1 MPTIPIRAG
10 FLPWPMLLLLL
21 ALATTPLWLARV
33 GLYQYLALE
42 VMVWMLFA
50 LGYNLMLGTTGLP
63 SFGHGAFFGVG
74 AYAFGLL
81 QQRVLAH
88 LWFDLVGAVLVT
100 AVLAAIVGACV
111 AHKRGIY
118 FALLTIAFGQ
128 VFWFVAVKW
137 HGVTGGED
145 GLQNIVRPIA
155 PFGFFDV
162 DLRSNVAL
170 FYFCLALFAVAV
182 LVLWRL
188 VHSPFGRVLAAI
200 RQNELRAAFIGYD
213 VWRYKWLS
221 FTIASAFAGLAGA
234 MFAMAQQS
242 AYPNVMSLHA
252 SGFVVMM
259 VLIGGGL
266 VSFWGPAIGA
276 LFFILARDVLGAAT
290 ETWLLWYGLL
300 FVVMVLWKPE
310 GIAGIWQEARR
321 RRAAALPRSVAVRPA
336 SLPPEGALHGP
347 L

>member
-1 MPTIPIRAG
+1 MPIVSPRAG
-10 FLPWPMLLLLL
+10 FLPMPMLVLLVL
-21 ALATTPLWLARV
+21 LATTPFWLARL

-63 SFGHGAFFGVG
+63 SFGHGA
-74 AYAFGLL
+74 YAFGLL
-81 QQRVLAH
+81 QQRVLANV
-88 LWFDLVGAVLVT
+88 WFDLFGAIVIAAALG
-100 AVLAAIVGACV
+100 AIVGACI

-128 VFWFVAVKW
+128 VVWFVAVKW
-137 HGVTGGED
+137 HSVTGGED
-145 GLQNIVRPIA
+145 GLQNIARPLL
-155 PFGFFDV
+155 PLGFTTV
-162 DLRSNVAL
+162 NLRSNEAL
-170 FYFCLALFAVAV
+170 FYFCFALFTVAV
-182 LVLWRL
+182 IVLWRL

-200 RQNELRAAFIGYD
+200 RQNEVRAAFVGYN
-213 VWRYKWLS
+213 VWLYKWRVI
-221 FTIASAFAGLAGA
+221 TIASAFAGLAGA
-234 MFAMAQQS
+234 MFALAQQS
-242 AYPNVMSLHA
+242 AYPNVMSLHS

-300 FVVMVLWKPE
+300 FVVMVLCKPE
-310 GIAGIWQEARR
+310 GIAGLWQAARR
-321 RRAAALPRSVAVRPA
+321 QLSARKTAPALPQEGVA
-336 SLPPEGALHGP
+336 HGP
-347 L
+347 V